1 MATRPVQI
9 ISGNATNGTLVLDKH
24 RREAHAGDTILWH
37 IKNHSG
43 VYSIISIEPKPD
55 AQNIWQTP
63 PAPQGSNWRGV
74 IKSSAPDNY
83 DYNYLIKWKATKDGN
98 PLTQDP
104 IITIRPTGV
113 VILPDKYFFIEKA
126 FKLIIALVLMLTG
139 ISILLMW
146 MKKWKKPE

>member
-9 ISGNATNGTLVLDKH
+9 ISGNATTGTLVLDKH

-37 IKNHSG
+37 IKNNSG
-43 VYSIISIEPKPD
+43 VNSIISIEPKLS
-55 AQNIWQTP
+55 AQNIWETAP
-63 PAPQGSNWRGV
+63 TPQGSNWSGV
-74 IKSSAPDNY
+74 IKCSAPDNY

-113 VILPDKYFFIEKA
+113 VIPPDKVFLIEKVITQ
-126 FKLIIALVLMLTG
+126 LITFLLMLTG
-139 ISILLMW
+139 ISLFILWL
-146 MKKWKKPE
+146 KKRKDN